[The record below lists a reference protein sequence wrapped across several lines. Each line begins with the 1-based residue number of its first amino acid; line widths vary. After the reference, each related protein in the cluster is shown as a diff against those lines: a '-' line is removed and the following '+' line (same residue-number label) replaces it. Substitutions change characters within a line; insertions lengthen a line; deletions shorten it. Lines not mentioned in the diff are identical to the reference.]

1 MKQQTAAI
9 RVSAMSSSSRRRQEV
24 SLTQGSCDIR
34 TMAQLL
40 VRGPLYNIIT
50 TNVLPSTV
58 HDLSI
63 VMKAFVVIALLC
75 LGGAQAGI
83 LDDLAAATTAALDG
97 ILSTA
102 QTAAQE
108 LLDTYVPVLGQAA
121 QQLVGEAVSNLGD
134 SLTGLV
140 TGKRKRQEFQ
150 TEIGQIINDGIQA
163 LLEHTTTAVQN
174 VQTALTG
181 TIDALFG
188 SPDPAAAIATT
199 KRALKKNSLKAKSL
213 ISQTNRKMKAMV
225 VKKVSRDFFSDL
237 ASGVS
242 TIFQPV
248 IDQAALAFNQ
258 LVDAATAVGAQVVDH
273 GTTLINNLT
282 TTVQD
287 TVKHRRP
294 MRVFHCTR
302 LWAFLLRSC
311 QLLFM
316 PLISTSVSL
325 LQLVFGRPLL
335 LLPWGFQGQSSSAT
349 RTTLS
354 AQKRLSSIAFSND
367 SEGQVSGV
375 VQPYVDDAT
384 NIIGSIQNHFQNTFG
399 ADTTA

>member
-1 MKQQTAAI
+1 
-9 RVSAMSSSSRRRQEV
+9 
-24 SLTQGSCDIR
+24 
-34 TMAQLL
+34 
-40 VRGPLYNIIT
+40 
-50 TNVLPSTV
+50 
-58 HDLSI
+58 
-63 VMKAFVVIALLC
+63 MKAFVVIALLC

-97 ILSTA
+97 ILTTA

-248 IDQAALAFNQ
+248 IDQASLAFNQ

-282 TTVQD
+282 ATVQD
-287 TVKHRRP
+287 TV
-294 MRVFHCTR
+294 
-302 LWAFLLRSC
+302 S
-311 QLLFM
+311 
-316 PLISTSVSL
+316 
-325 LQLVFGRPLL
+325 
-335 LLPWGFQGQSSSAT
+335 
-349 RTTLS
+349 
-354 AQKRLSSIAFSND
+354 
-367 SEGQVSGV
+367 QVSGV